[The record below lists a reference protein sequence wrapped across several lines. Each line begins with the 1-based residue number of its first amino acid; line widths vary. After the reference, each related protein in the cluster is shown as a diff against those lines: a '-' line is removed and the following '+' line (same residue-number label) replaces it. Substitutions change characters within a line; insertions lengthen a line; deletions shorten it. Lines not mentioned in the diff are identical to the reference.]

1 MVKEEIGNLAIGVK
15 CSKYFLKVVLE
26 RKALE

>member
-1 MVKEEIGNLAIGVK
+1 MVKKEIGNLDIGIK

-26 RKALE
+26 RKTLE